1 MYPANS
7 VDVHVLLRTVA
18 NVKLKPDA
26 IEAIVIRVMAR
37 YNPPMQTNDEYESI
51 IRVIAHSLA
60 KARDNGADWVG
71 QCQQAVSAVLTAR
84 PDMGESEAAKL
95 VERVMV
101 G

>member
-26 IEAIVIRVMAR
+26 IGAIVIQVMAR
-37 YNPPMQTNDEYESI
+37 YNPPMQINDEHESI

-60 KARDNGADWVG
+60 KAKENGADWVG
-71 QCQQAVSAVLTAR
+71 QCQRAVSAVLIVR